1 MRRSAAKPGAPQNFA
16 AAPKYVVRQR
26 AQARRNEGQ
35 VQRRAVPPYEVLVQ
49 RHAARVLRSAVRPRE
64 AWRQA
69 RRLAAV
75 APPKLREPR
84 MTRGSKAQ
92 SPLRRSPHAATWP

>member
-1 MRRSAAKPGAPQNFA
+1 VAKPGAPQNFA

-35 VQRRAVPPYEVLVQ
+35 VRRRAVPPYEVRVPRNAVQ
-49 RHAARVLRSAVRPRE
+49 VLRSAVQVRPRE

-84 MTRGSKAQ
+84 VSRASKAQ